1 MKKVFG
7 FLLIAI
13 ALIVGT
19 VEVMTVS
26 SVQAVACD
34 GDHRGS

>member
-26 SVQAVACD
+26 SVTSC
-34 GDHRGS
+34 RL